1 MGLKPPRLLTFLLSI
16 VIALAILYAR
26 FFGTTVLTGELT
38 QFYGLLAA
46 YVVLLL
52 GCTMRGL

>member
-1 MGLKPPRLLTFLLSI
+1 MGIKAPGLLAFFVALTLALVSLASRLG
-16 VIALAILYAR
+16 IAIPAVDGHAY
-26 FFGTTVLTGELT
+26 EMM
-38 QFYGLLAA
+38 LAA